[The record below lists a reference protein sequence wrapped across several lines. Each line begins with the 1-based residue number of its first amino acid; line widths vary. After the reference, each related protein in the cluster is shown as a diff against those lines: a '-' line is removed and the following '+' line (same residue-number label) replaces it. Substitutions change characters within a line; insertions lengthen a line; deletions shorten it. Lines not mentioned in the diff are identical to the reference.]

1 MPLLVQVYTCL
12 SERVGLRDHEQVL
25 NVMLGKIGTNLKSFG
40 ACEEVV
46 TLTLS
51 LFQVLCTALC
61 ANFVYC
67 CKSVTPSLPSSN
79 TMQTSGTA
87 ACAARSCPTAYIR
100 LLMVP
105 FATPGQFRAS
115 VGALTSSSLLL
126 HPLFVNGQG
135 PASNHMSGK
144 RPHKPHS

>member
-51 LFQVLCTALC
+51 LFQVLAQLC
-61 ANFVYC
+61 VQMLC
-67 CKSVTPSLPSSN
+67 STVSV
-79 TMQTSGTA
+79 
-87 ACAARSCPTAYIR
+87 I
-100 LLMVP
+100 
-105 FATPGQFRAS
+105 
-115 VGALTSSSLLL
+115 SSLLL
-126 HPLFVNGQG
+126 SHTMRTSAALHVQQET
-135 PASNHMSGK
+135 A
-144 RPHKPHS
+144 

>member
-51 LFQVLCTALC
+51 LFQVLA
-61 ANFVYC
+61 
-67 CKSVTPSLPSSN
+67 
-79 TMQTSGTA
+79 Q
-87 ACAARSCPTAYIR
+87 
-100 LLMVP
+100 
-105 FATPGQFRAS
+105 
-115 VGALTSSSLLL
+115 
-126 HPLFVNGQG
+126 LFVQTLCC
-135 PASNHMSGK
+135 SVLV
-144 RPHKPHS
+144 